1 MTVARMLRVG
11 VVGVGWAGQQHLAAY
26 ARIPGV
32 EIHSLAGM
40 ETERV
45 AELAK
50 QYGIENT
57 FARWEDMLEA
67 GGLDAVSVAVPTF
80 LHAPIAIAALERGLH
95 VLTEK
100 PIAGGGAEAQ
110 QMVAASQAASRVL
123 QVVFNHRE
131 RGDISELRRILDRGE
146 LGTPY
151 AAKAGWLRRS
161 GIPGDGSWFT
171 NKQRAGGGPLIDLG
185 VHVLDYALYLLGEP
199 EVLTVSASTY
209 AELGSNGRGGSSP
222 GSIGEKFEVEDLAMV
237 FMRLAGGGTLMLETS
252 WAAYRA
258 NNDEFWMTMY
268 GTEGGADLHVV
279 DYAEPG
285 DLHIFRDADGV
296 AADYRAQP
304 GPNGGHDVVVSH
316 FVDAVLAGPTEWSKH
331 DGSLGLVRARII
343 DACYR
348 SAAEGHEVALAAQ

>member
-1 MTVARMLRVG
+1 MTAARPLRVG

-26 ARIPGV
+26 ARISGV
-32 EIHSLAGM
+32 ELHSLAGM

-45 AELAK
+45 AELAE

-67 GGLDAVSVAVPTF
+67 GELDAVSVAVPTF

-110 QMVAASQAASRVL
+110 QMVEAAQSASRVL

-131 RGDISELRRILDRGE
+131 RGDIAELRRILDRGE

-185 VHVLDYALYLLGEP
+185 VHVLDYALYMLGEP
-199 EVLTVSASTY
+199 AVLTVSASTY
-209 AELGSNGRGGSSP
+209 AELGSHGRGGSAP
-222 GSIGEKFEVEDLAMV
+222 GSIGE
-237 FMRLAGGGTLMLETS
+237 
-252 WAAYRA
+252 
-258 NNDEFWMTMY
+258 
-268 GTEGGADLHVV
+268 
-279 DYAEPG
+279 
-285 DLHIFRDADGV
+285 
-296 AADYRAQP
+296 
-304 GPNGGHDVVVSH
+304 
-316 FVDAVLAGPTEWSKH
+316 
-331 DGSLGLVRARII
+331 
-343 DACYR
+343 
-348 SAAEGHEVALAAQ
+348 

>member
-1 MTVARMLRVG
+1 
-11 VVGVGWAGQQHLAAY
+11 
-26 ARIPGV
+26 
-32 EIHSLAGM
+32 
-40 ETERV
+40 
-45 AELAK
+45 
-50 QYGIENT
+50 
-57 FARWEDMLEA
+57 
-67 GGLDAVSVAVPTF
+67 
-80 LHAPIAIAALERGLH
+80 
-95 VLTEK
+95 
-100 PIAGGGAEAQ
+100 
-110 QMVAASQAASRVL
+110 
-123 QVVFNHRE
+123 VVFNHRE
-131 RGDISELRRILDRGE
+131 RGDIAELRRILDRGE

-199 EVLTVSASTY
+199 AVLTVSASTY
-209 AELGSNGRGGSSP
+209 AELGSHGRGGSTP

-268 GTEGGADLHVV
+268 GTEGGADLRVV

-285 DLHIFRDADGV
+285 DLHIFRDTDGV
-296 AADYRAQP
+296 AADYRAKP
-304 GPNGGHDVVVSH
+304 GPNGGHDVVVQR
-316 FVDAVLAGPTEWSKH
+316 FVDAVQAGPAEWSKH
-331 DGSLGLVRARII
+331 DGALGRDRARII

-348 SAAEGHEVALAAQ
+348 SAAEGREVVLAGR